1 MKQFD
6 WNKEKNEALI
16 KTRGVSFEEIV
27 VYISKGDLLDILE
40 HPDKQKY
47 PGQRIFVI
55 NINSYAY
62 YVPFVEDDERI
73 FLKTII
79 PSRKLS
85 RKYFNY

>member
-6 WNKEKNEALI
+6 WNEEKNKALI

-27 VYISKGDLLDILE
+27 VYISRGDLLDILE

-47 PGQRIFVI
+47 PGQRIFVV

-62 YVPFVEDDERI
+62 YVPFVEDDDRV

>member
-6 WNKEKNEALI
+6 WNPEKNEILI
-16 KTRGVSFEEIV
+16 QTRGISFEEIV
-27 VYISKGDLLDILE
+27 VYISRGDLLDILE

-47 PGQRIFVI
+47 TGQRIFVV

-62 YVPFVEDDERI
+62 YVPFVEDNDSV

-85 RKYFNY
+85 RKYLNN

>member
-6 WNKEKNEALI
+6 WNEEKNEILI
-16 KTRGVSFEEIV
+16 QTRKISFEEIV
-27 VYISKGDLLDILE
+27 VYISRGDLLDILE

-47 PGQRIFVI
+47 PGQRIFVV

-62 YVPFVEDDERI
+62 YVPFVEDNEKI

-85 RKYFNY
+85 RKYLNN

>member
-47 PGQRIFVI
+47 PGQRIFVV